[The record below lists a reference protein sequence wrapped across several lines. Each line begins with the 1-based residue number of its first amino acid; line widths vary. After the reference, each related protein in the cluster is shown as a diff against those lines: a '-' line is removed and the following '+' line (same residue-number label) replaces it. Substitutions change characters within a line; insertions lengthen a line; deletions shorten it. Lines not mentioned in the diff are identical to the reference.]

1 MRPLVLSE
9 AHRGRLLLH
18 SGGLCCGDWFT
29 TETCPSCRLNEPLL
43 PTASSPGHG
52 PNTSKSGQALP
63 RPTDVESA
71 GRSAA
76 SLWSAARPVFEEP
89 PTAFP
94 QSSLWDTTV
103 NLTNAV
109 LGAGLLALPHAYA
122 GLGVLGGVLLTAAVG
137 LMTHAS
143 IALMLR

>member
-1 MRPLVLSE
+1 
-9 AHRGRLLLH
+9 
-18 SGGLCCGDWFT
+18 
-29 TETCPSCRLNEPLL
+29 
-43 PTASSPGHG
+43 
-52 PNTSKSGQALP
+52 
-63 RPTDVESA
+63 VESA